1 MAVHQVPGVAHGDH
15 GGVPKGLVPGE
26 CDHRGSVGSW
36 VAAHWWIVLL
46 LAATAV
52 FHAVFVWRTSL
63 VIDHHRT
70 FVLFECC
77 E

>member
-1 MAVHQVPGVAHGDH
+1 
-15 GGVPKGLVPGE
+15 
-26 CDHRGSVGSW
+26 